1 MSAANDVLNEHENR
15 VDIITA
21 IAIEVNALLFSE
33 ATREV
38 IPADNTDA
46 EKLVY
51 ARAFQ
56 AWADGKIEGNAEDVF
71 ETVQEVLEI

>member
-1 MSAANDVLNEHENR
+1 MGAANDVINEHENR
-15 VDIITA
+15 AEIITA
-21 IAIEVNALLFSE
+21 IAIEVKALLFSE
-33 ATREV
+33 GAREV
-38 IPADNTDA
+38 VPADDANA

-71 ETVQEVLEI
+71 ETVQEVLEL